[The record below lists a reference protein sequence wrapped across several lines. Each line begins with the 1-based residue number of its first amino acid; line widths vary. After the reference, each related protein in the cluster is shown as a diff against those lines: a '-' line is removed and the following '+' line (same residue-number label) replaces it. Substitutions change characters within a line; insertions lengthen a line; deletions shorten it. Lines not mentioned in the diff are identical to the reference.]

1 MNRRSPGEGTVYQRN
16 DGKWVAEVQLPN
28 DHLGR
33 RRRRK
38 RTVKTKK
45 EAERI
50 CRSLL
55 ADENPGYEML
65 GRLHALGYM
74 KGLMDSC

>member
-1 MNRRSPGEGTVYQRN
+1 MTRRSPREGTVYQRN

-45 EAERI
+45 EAEQI

-55 ADENPGYEML
+55 TDVET
-65 GRLHALGYM
+65 GRI
-74 KGLMDSC
+74 